1 MACAEV
7 AEPRSINPFHTHG
20 VKRLW
25 NSRLRAASAEP
36 SSCSSINTISI
47 SSSCSRSLSAPRG
60 SKEPSTAS
68 TCGLTDASSVSRDAS
83 ESWRLVSEE
92 REGSVALCATTLSAQ
107 TAEVPVLSTPR
118 LNKVLVHSKRTHIT
132 VHHRSGKEFSPE
144 PRPVVSS
151 PAPEFL
157 LPPKTQQTTL
167 TVVLDL
173 DETLVYNRHS
183 SEAFPRPYL
192 HAVLHGLRDKPD
204 VEVVLWT
211 ASTKEV
217 ATRVIAGLHEGGEK
231 CCFDHIISR
240 DKLWFTEP
248 MHTKD
253 LQLLGR
259 PMDKILIVENSVNC
273 CKLNRLNSIL
283 VDDYHGQQED
293 SSLVNV
299 YYMIEAIIQLINAGH
314 SVGASLRVLAK
325 ENLLCG
331 WKQYELPSIWKRAP
345 LWTLSPN
352 KRPPFG
358 KFVKAKNTYNVV

>member
-1 MACAEV
+1 MACVEV
-7 AEPRSINPFHTHG
+7 VEPRRIDPFHTHG

-36 SSCSSINTISI
+36 SSCPSINTISI
-47 SSSCSRSLSAPRG
+47 SSSCSRSLSARRG

-68 TCGLTDASSVSRDAS
+68 TCGLTDESSVSRDAS

-92 REGSVALCATTLSAQ
+92 REGSPPISVPTHSVLS
-107 TAEVPVLSTPR
+107 AEVPDLTSPR
-118 LNKVLVHSKRTHIT
+118 LNKVLVHPKRTQIT
-132 VHHRSGKEFSPE
+132 FHYRSEKEFSPE
-144 PRPVVSS
+144 PRPVLAS

-157 LPPKTQQTTL
+157 LPPMAPQTTF

-183 SEAFPRPYL
+183 FEAFPRPYL

-217 ATRVIAGLHEGGEK
+217 ATRVIEGLHEGGEK
-231 CCFDHIISR
+231 CCFDHIITR
-240 DKLWFTEP
+240 DKLWFTEK

-259 PMDKILIVENSVNC
+259 PMDRVLIVENSVNC

-299 YYMIEAIIQLINAGH
+299 YYMIEAIIQLTAAGH

-325 ENLLCG
+325 ENLLCE
-331 WKQYELPSIWKRAP
+331 WKQYELPHVWKRAP
-345 LWTLSPN
+345 LWTVSPH

-358 KFVKAKNTYNVV
+358 KFVKAKNTYKVE